1 MAAAFVGIN
10 PYLGLFG
17 GSIVVGVGMGQL
29 GKSSGRSRDVAIG
42 TVMAWILG
50 LGALFLGLYLSSPV
64 ANTNIAIGVGVLFGS
79 IFGVDAHTAWIIAG
93 VGAATSLALLAMA
106 RPLLFASIDPEVAMA
121 RGLRVRLLDALFLI
135 LLGITVAEAVPAVG
149 ALLVFALLVTPAA
162 SIRKM
167 VKRPFLDLALSAL
180 LALLI
185 TWAGLTISFYLSY
198 PVSFDISMLGFVIY
212 LVALSF
218 LEGVTSLF
226 VLLWF
231 VLLPRL
237 LFKADQV
244 AALVRPIAPVIFV
257 SILSV
262 LGLITVGGL
271 WDCRAWAF
279 RLGLTLA
286 VCSIALA
293 ISWLAISFS
302 FAFFELGLLL
312 VLALNSILLF
322 FFLQP
327 TVARAM
333 VSKEQHGRDEH

>member
-1 MAAAFVGIN
+1 MNTMAHGLALATMQPFSWNLVADIQQMLAVDFMRNAFLAGSLIAVSSGLVGYYVLLRHQTFASDALSHVGFAGAMAAAFAGIN

-17 GSIVVGVGMGQL
+17 SSIVVGVGMGQL

-42 TVMAWILG
+42 TVMAWVLG

-64 ANTNIAIGVGVLFGS
+64 TNTNIAIGVGVLFGS

-121 RGLRVRLLDALFLI
+121 RGLQVRLLDALFLI

-167 VKRPFLDLALSAL
+167 VKRPFLGLLLSAL

-212 LVALSF
+212 LVALGSEW
-218 LEGVTSLF
+218 LQE
-226 VLLWF
+226 
-231 VLLPRL
+231 R
-237 LFKADQV
+237 
-244 AALVRPIAPVIFV
+244 VRPE
-257 SILSV
+257 
-262 LGLITVGGL
+262 GGA
-271 WDCRAWAF
+271 R
-279 RLGLTLA
+279 
-286 VCSIALA
+286 
-293 ISWLAISFS
+293 
-302 FAFFELGLLL
+302 
-312 VLALNSILLF
+312 
-322 FFLQP
+322 P
-327 TVARAM
+327 TEREWGEGMSA
-333 VSKEQHGRDEH
+333 